1 MSRKI
6 ICLPEDCTACKA
18 CLNVCKLNCIEMVKD
33 KQDVS
38 RYKISV
44 DKCIDCGLCRKVCPV
59 LHNSKNQ
66 PHKAYVAWSNNEERH
81 AKSASGG
88 IAAELY
94 SFLLKKNFSLVG
106 TKWSDDFTVR
116 LCIGDTTEDIIKFQN
131 SKYTY
136 SDPVYIYR
144 DVVEEINQGANV
156 LFVGLPCQT
165 AAMANILQYRNM
177 RDKCILVDLVCHG
190 IPPSEYLQQH
200 VKYIENIK
208 GKKVKTIIFR
218 DPERGTE
225 NYWFSLFGIDCGCF
239 YTRHVKR
246 NDVYHLG
253 YHRALIYRDN
263 CYHCKF
269 TTHQRCGDLTLAD
282 YSGLGTGGEVDFKHG
297 SQLSCILC
305 NTSRGENLI
314 SEIIA
319 DGVIK
324 AYERP
329 LTEELG
335 NERQLNAPSIPHVN
349 RDVFLATYKKTK
361 NFEIAAY
368 KALRKDIYKNE
379 LMHYLLV
386 DKIIG
391 LPRKIAKII
400 LPERMKKY
408 IKRWLHKK

>member
-66 PHKAYVAWSNNEERH
+66 PHKAYVAWSTNEERH

-106 TKWSDDFTVR
+106 T
-116 LCIGDTTEDIIKFQN
+116 
-131 SKYTY
+131 
-136 SDPVYIYR
+136 
-144 DVVEEINQGANV
+144 
-156 LFVGLPCQT
+156 
-165 AAMANILQYRNM
+165 
-177 RDKCILVDLVCHG
+177 
-190 IPPSEYLQQH
+190 
-200 VKYIENIK
+200 
-208 GKKVKTIIFR
+208 
-218 DPERGTE
+218 
-225 NYWFSLFGIDCGCF
+225 
-239 YTRHVKR
+239 
-246 NDVYHLG
+246 HLG